1 MNQQRYSLLSRI
13 LHWLMAIMIFGLIAV
28 GNYMSGLA
36 DDAPERSTLIVLH
49 KASGFIFLWLVLVR
63 LGWALARTAP
73 ALPQA
78 FSHLERRLITTT
90 KHLMYLAMLAVPLSG
105 WAMSNFAGYA
115 INLGALKVPL
125 LFEKNRA
132 FADFFHEVHE
142 YAPWVLLGL
151 IVVHLTA
158 VIYHKL
164 EGGDKDILH
173 RML

>member
-1 MNQQRYSLLSRI
+1 MNDQRYSLLSRL
-13 LHWLMAIMIFGLIAV
+13 LHWLMALMIFGLIAV

-36 DDAPERSTLIVLH
+36 DDAPERASLIALH
-49 KASGFIFLWLVLVR
+49 KATGFIFLWLVLVR
-63 LGWALARTAP
+63 LGWALARAAP
-73 ALPQA
+73 SLPAA
-78 FSHLERRLITTT
+78 FSSLERRLITAT
-90 KHLMYLAMLAVPLSG
+90 KHLMYLAMLVVPLSG

-115 INLGALKVPL
+115 VKLGAFNVPL

-132 FADFFHEVHE
+132 LANFFHELHE
-142 YAPWVLLGL
+142 YAPWVLLAL

-164 EGGDKDILH
+164 EGGEKDILH